1 MKPAIDLRD
10 RILAQLQMEVP
21 TLDETLAKELNKTVT
36 SVLVCLHDLR
46 KQGFVDYHGHMVC
59 EGAE

>member
-10 RILAQLQMEVP
+10 RILAQLQMEGP

-36 SVLVCLHDLR
+36 SVLVLSAR
-46 KQGFVDYHGHMVC
+46 STKARVC
-59 EGAE
+59 